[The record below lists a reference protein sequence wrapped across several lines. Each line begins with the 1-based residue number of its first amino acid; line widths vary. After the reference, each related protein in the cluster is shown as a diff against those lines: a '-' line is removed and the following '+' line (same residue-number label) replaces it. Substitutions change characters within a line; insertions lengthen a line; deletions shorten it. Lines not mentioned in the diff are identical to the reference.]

1 MPAVVSDA
9 SVLICLG
16 AVGQIHLLKDF
27 FQEVFVPDAVW
38 QEVTVGAAMR
48 AGAKETVQAR
58 HHGWLQVQ
66 TPDNR
71 ALVASLQITL
81 DAGEA
86 EAIALA
92 SEIGAGLLLMDES
105 DGRAEARSLGLQVTG
120 TLGVLLRARQER
132 GARQVVLFQA
142 TSCAAFVAFGMFEH
156 STPSDLDARPPR
168 LPLPSTGRGP
178 G

>member
-66 TPDNR
+66 TPNNR

-105 DGRAEARSLGLQVTG
+105 DGRAEARSLGLQITG
-120 TLGVLLRARQER
+120 TLGVLLRARQVGMLPALKPVLDGLIQKHSFRLSRSFYEQ
-132 GARQVVLFQA
+132 ALRQV
-142 TSCAAFVAFGMFEH
+142 GEI
-156 STPSDLDARPPR
+156 P
-168 LPLPSTGRGP
+168 
-178 G
+178 